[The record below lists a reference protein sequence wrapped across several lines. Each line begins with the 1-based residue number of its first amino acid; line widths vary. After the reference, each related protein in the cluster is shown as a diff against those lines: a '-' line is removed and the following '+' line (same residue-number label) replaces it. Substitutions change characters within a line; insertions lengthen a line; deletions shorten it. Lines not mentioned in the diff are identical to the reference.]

1 MNFAL
6 HSGDG
11 QGQGHHRN
19 LAQGSTY
26 AALLMTCLWLSGCK
40 QIPTAPEP
48 EPQVLQ
54 TKALPEPEPV
64 PPPAKPV
71 PEPEPAPREIIL
83 PRPVTQI
90 VRPDMPM
97 PPGPITMVP
106 PTAGPRAKV
115 TPEPQGGSLAR
126 WVPASQRPAWLKE
139 CLSATQID
147 EQVKIQRTVLP
158 KYPEKLV
165 VNDIEGRVVVVFQ
178 ISQSGHLGHYLVQPG
193 AHPELAKPSVA
204 AMHHWKFSAPTWQG
218 KPVTAC
224 FIQVFRYQLEE

>member
-6 HSGDG
+6 HSGD
-11 QGQGHHRN
+11 GQGHHRN

-26 AALLMTCLWLSGCK
+26 AALLLTCLWLSGCK

-64 PPPAKPV
+64 PEPV
-71 PEPEPAPREIIL
+71 PAPREIIL
-83 PRPVTQI
+83 PGPVTQI

-97 PPGPITMVP
+97 PPGPITVVP
-106 PTAGPRAKV
+106 PTAGPRARV
-115 TPEPQGGSLAR
+115 APEPQGGSLAR

-178 ISQSGHLGHYLVQPG
+178 ISQTGHLGHYLVQPG

-204 AMHHWKFSAPTWQG
+204 AMRHWKFSAHTWQG

>member
-6 HSGDG
+6 HSGD
-11 QGQGHHRN
+11 GQGHHRN

-83 PRPVTQI
+83 PGPITQI

-178 ISQSGHLGHYLVQPG
+178 ISQTGHLGHYLVQPG